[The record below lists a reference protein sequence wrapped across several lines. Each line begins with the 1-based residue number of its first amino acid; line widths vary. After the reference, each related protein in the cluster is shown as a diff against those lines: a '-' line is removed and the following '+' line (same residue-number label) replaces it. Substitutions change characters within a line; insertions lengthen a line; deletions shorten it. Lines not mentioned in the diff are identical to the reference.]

1 MYGNYRWNNE
11 FAGVLARTSL
21 TESWR
26 GNAFVN
32 ASGELQFYIR
42 IISVQPDDFPKEV
55 KEVTFFGEELER
67 RCGFYDNKTL
77 GDSARVE
84 ALERYLDQYVLF
96 FNVEKVKRGT
106 DDFYNAKNI
115 SVAKKSRSFRE
126 NIVLEAI
133 PIFSYKL
140 NRNLISKDIF
150 EQNLAN
156 NRPVGENKQVSKE
169 DDDTPSLIIWNDE
182 DNESEYTVYGSFES
196 HEYLSSYGFRFSSKL
211 PLKKTKMNEDILFNS
226 YSREDVMF
234 IDSDNCAR
242 LQDMLDSAGKTLS
255 VIEELSKKKEMV
267 ENKTTSNDKEFELM
281 ETFKR
286 VCRNQGLYYD
296 EKDLYNFHTAMKTGG
311 LVILAGMS
319 GTGKSKLV
327 KCYADSLKI
336 QEGNV
341 LMIPVRPSWQD
352 DADLLGYVDTINQLY
367 RPGDSGLINL
377 LVHASQKNDDLYIV
391 CFDEMN
397 LARVEHYFSQFL
409 SVLESGG
416 DLQLYNAEYNSLYNA
431 SVFPAN
437 IKLGANIMFVGT
449 VNLDESTY
457 HFSDKVLD
465 RANVITLEMQSYA
478 GFMKM
483 EQNRLTDV
491 ENEQEMEGSA
501 ITATTYKAFKK
512 NSQVV
517 SLTEQESELLWNL
530 HVEMQKSNKNLGIGW
545 RIVKQINSFLSNL
558 PANSPFT
565 REEAFDIQ
573 IIQRVLTK
581 LRGTEE
587 QFGELLGTYKLD
599 SKEVEDS
606 ILLNLLSNLP
616 EYDFEKSIQVI
627 HGKAKE
633 LRLYGHTI

>member
-1 MYGNYRWNNE
+1 
-11 FAGVLARTSL
+11 
-21 TESWR
+21 
-26 GNAFVN
+26 
-32 ASGELQFYIR
+32 
-42 IISVQPDDFPKEV
+42 
-55 KEVTFFGEELER
+55 
-67 RCGFYDNKTL
+67 
-77 GDSARVE
+77 
-84 ALERYLDQYVLF
+84 
-96 FNVEKVKRGT
+96 
-106 DDFYNAKNI
+106 
-115 SVAKKSRSFRE
+115 
-126 NIVLEAI
+126 
-133 PIFSYKL
+133 
-140 NRNLISKDIF
+140 
-150 EQNLAN
+150 
-156 NRPVGENKQVSKE
+156 
-169 DDDTPSLIIWNDE
+169 
-182 DNESEYTVYGSFES
+182 
-196 HEYLSSYGFRFSSKL
+196 
-211 PLKKTKMNEDILFNS
+211 
-226 YSREDVMF
+226 
-234 IDSDNCAR
+234 
-242 LQDMLDSAGKTLS
+242 
-255 VIEELSKKKEMV
+255 
-267 ENKTTSNDKEFELM
+267 
-281 ETFKR
+281 
-286 VCRNQGLYYD
+286 
-296 EKDLYNFHTAMKTGG
+296 MKTGG

>member
-84 ALERYLDQYVLF
+84 ALERYLDQYILF

-115 SVAKKSRSFRE
+115 SVAKKSGNFRE

-156 NRPVGENKQVSKE
+156 NRPIGENKQVSKE
-169 DDDTPSLIIWNDE
+169 DDDTPSLIIWNDG
-182 DNESEYTVYGSFES
+182 DNEGEYTVYGLFDS
-196 HEYLSSYGFRFSSKL
+196 HEHLSSYGFRFSSEF
-211 PLKKTKMNEDILFNS
+211 PLKKIKMNEDILFNS

-242 LQDMLDSAGKTLS
+242 LQDMLDSAGEILS
-255 VIEELSKKKEMV
+255 VMEKPSVKKEMI
-267 ENKTTSNDKEFELM
+267 EKKANSNDKEFEFM

-327 KCYADSLKI
+327 KCYADSLKV
-336 QEGNV
+336 QEGNM

-377 LVHASQKNDDLYIV
+377 LVHASQKNDDLHIV

-437 IKLGANIMFVGT
+437 IKLGTNIMFVGT

-465 RANVITLEMQSYA
+465 RANVITLEMKSYA
-478 GFMKM
+478 GFMTM
-483 EQNRLTDV
+483 EQDRLADV
-491 ENEQEMEGSA
+491 ENEQEMEGNA
-501 ITATTYKAFKK
+501 ITATTYKTFKK

-587 QFGELLGTYKLD
+587 QFGELLGTYNLD
-599 SKEVEDS
+599 SKEVENS
-606 ILLNLLSNLP
+606 TLLNLLSNLP
-616 EYDFEKSIQVI
+616 EYNFEKSIQVI
-627 HGKAKE
+627 HDKAKE